1 MSALLMGATV
11 CAPVMAAEES
21 GEPIAAVQ
29 EEAEDEK
36 QPESEKM
43 VSQMS
48 HRKMPIKLQLRGT
61 RRNWLLCRYL
71 IRM

>member
-1 MSALLMGATV
+1 MFRIKRITILFMSALLMGATV

-36 QPESEKM
+36 QPESEKYLP
-43 VSQMS
+43 
-48 HRKMPIKLQLRGT
+48 R
-61 RRNWLLCRYL
+61 RYL